1 MKKIHIVITPNALK
15 ELVTNIWDYPMALVR
30 LKQHIL
36 IFSNTIIDEYEK
48 AFARDDCL
56 YEFQEWYKNFTTYDY
71 SQEVE
76 SVSDN
81 FYNDAKTLLEQYDHS
96 VIVGHNESLG
106 CEICSVLELDDIND
120 NDNDNELSRQ
130 CVPATFTLSRGSS
143 KTEFCKW
150 LSELLSDEKNI
161 TIIDRYIM
169 SDAAGGVLENI
180 YIPTFP
186 ENANIHVYFGER
198 EKSSIEVS
206 NLKSIYGKRIRL
218 FECISNDFH
227 DRHIIGDS
235 IRITINVGLDV
246 FSCDDCGSRKESEIS
261 VSSRLNIEL
270 PRRVSQY
277 AYAYR

>member
-30 LKQHIL
+30 LQQHVIV
-36 IFSNTIIDEYEK
+36 FSNTIIDEYER
-48 AFARDDCL
+48 AFAEDDCL
-56 YEFQEWYKNFTTYDY
+56 FEFQEWYKNFTTYDY

-76 SVSDN
+76 SASDN
-81 FYNDAKTLLEQYDHS
+81 FYSDVTTLLEQYDHS
-96 VIVGHNESLG
+96 IIVGHNESLG
-106 CEICSVLELDDIND
+106 YDICSVLELHDIND

-130 CVPATFTLSRGSS
+130 CIPATFTLPRGSS
-143 KTEFCKW
+143 KIEFCKW
-150 LSELLSDEKNI
+150 LSELLCDEKNI

-169 SDAAGGVLENI
+169 SDDASGVLEDI

-186 ENANIHVYFGER
+186 ESANIYVYFGGR

-206 NLKSIYGKRIRL
+206 YLKNTYGKRIRL

-246 FSCDDCGSRKESEIS
+246 FSCDGCGSRKESEVT
-261 VSSRLNIEL
+261 VSSRLNVEF